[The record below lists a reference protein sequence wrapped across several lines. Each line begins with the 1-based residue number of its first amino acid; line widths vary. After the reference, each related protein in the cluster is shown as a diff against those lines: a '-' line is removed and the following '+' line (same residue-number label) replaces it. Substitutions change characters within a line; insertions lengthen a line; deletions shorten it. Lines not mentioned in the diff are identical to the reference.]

1 MFRLGGTPQPF
12 ILHEKRSNRGTK
24 HFRDPDSMMCTS
36 QTNSCC
42 CRASMRS
49 KKTVGWTL
57 LLPFHRVLLDVH
69 HISSWAF
76 LATVP
81 KVYWIPQEAW
91 IGWAPQ
97 SQVESVVLRSV
108 GMWCLQ
114 CWQQRIIPGGSL
126 RQDAVSLTRVF
137 NTTDHLLRN
146 GFGPSF
152 RLRVSGL
159 FVHGPSGY
167 LWKTKR
173 ERFQI
178 SFIFW
183 KASHFKWHV

>member
-1 MFRLGGTPQPF
+1 M
-12 ILHEKRSNRGTK
+12 
-24 HFRDPDSMMCTS
+24 D
-36 QTNSCC
+36 
-42 CRASMRS
+42 
-49 KKTVGWTL
+49 TVAT
-57 LLPFHRVLLDVH
+57 FSRVLLDVH

-126 RQDAVSLTRVF
+126 RQDAVSLTRVKI
-137 NTTDHLLRN
+137 TTDNLKRIWC
-146 GFGPSF
+146 SF
-152 RLRVSGL
+152 RFRVSGL

-178 SFIFW
+178 AFIFW
-183 KASHFKWHV
+183 KSFPFQVACLNCGLKPPKEAGAQQRETCKLIVATSCYCFIKTWLKFKCLC